1 MLRKSLSSIYN
12 INNIGFSDL
21 NKFNQSNSLYY
32 TNLRKA
38 INIPSQNK
46 NNNFKANVLN
56 YNYGNSIHKVH
67 LDNMLNQL
75 KDKINEMNNNNYNIP
90 YKNYNYGNNAQ
101 IKKITPIHNYH
112 NSKNYNIINRTY
124 HDLYQNSNNSFV
136 EPVNKHPFEERNEI
150 EYFKLKKRYSATPK
164 RFIYQVKNNLD
175 DNPFSYRNLKKKMK
189 MIKKMKVV
197 LMNLNHL

>member
-75 KDKINEMNNNNYNIP
+75 KDKISEMNNNNYNIP

-101 IKKITPIHNYH
+101 IKKLPQF
-112 NSKNYNIINRTY
+112 IIIIIVKIII
-124 HDLYQNSNNSFV
+124 LL
-136 EPVNKHPFEERNEI
+136 I
-150 EYFKLKKRYSATPK
+150 EHIM
-164 RFIYQVKNNLD
+164 IYIKIQIIALLNL
-175 DNPFSYRNLKKKMK
+175 
-189 MIKKMKVV
+189 
-197 LMNLNHL
+197 